1 MGNPKQT
8 AVNLTE
14 SAQKIKIEWA
24 PIYGLKKILSAGLL
38 LFDRL
43 SAQEQISVIA
53 EVSKANPNN
62 NGDEQKQ
69 SIKAA
74 NGMNIDEPGVEQL
87 KAGLKF
93 ANKAGFSETIN
104 ILNAEEREAVR
115 QLRRA
120 LGPAAKHGKTK
131 GEKTG

>member
-1 MGNPKQT
+1 MATRSQSL
-8 AVNLTE
+8 LTV
-14 SAQKIKIEWA
+14 SAKLKMDEILN
-24 PIYGLKKILSAGLL
+24 IYGRRSFKTIISAGVMV
-38 LFDRL
+38 FDRL
-43 SAQEQISVIA
+43 SAEERQAAIA
-53 EVSKANPNN
+53 E
-62 NGDEQKQ
+62 
-69 SIKAA
+69 A

-104 ILNAEEREAVR
+104 ILDADEREAVR
-115 QLRRA
+115 QLRKA

>member
-1 MGNPKQT
+1 MVTRRSTIEFSDLIEPILKDLELSGFDLKSI
-8 AVNLTE
+8 VNAGILTF
-14 SAQKIKIEWA
+14 S
-24 PIYGLKKILSAGLL
+24 
-38 LFDRL
+38 RL
-43 SAQEQISVIA
+43 
-53 EVSKANPNN
+53 

-69 SIKAA
+69 SIKEV

-93 ANKAGFSETIN
+93 ANKAGFSETMN

-120 LGPAAKHGKTK
+120 LGPAAKSGKIK